1 MATPL
6 KRFFDR
12 DVVAGIAADLR
23 GAHRG
28 FDARGFVA
36 AAQDGLDRL
45 ELTGRARHIAAAMRR
60 FLPERFPVAAAIL
73 IASLRPPREHRDG
86 EPAGDPME
94 PFRYLPHVFYV
105 AEHGLDDFEPAMQ
118 LQYELTRRFT
128 AEFSVRAFLVR
139 HPEATYE
146 RLTTWARDPDPD
158 VRRLVSEG
166 TRPRLPWAPR
176 LPAFQRDPAPVVRLL
191 ELLKDA
197 PERYVT
203 RSVANNLNDIAKDN
217 PEVTVEVCR
226 RWSQDATEER
236 RWLVRHALRSLVKRG
251 HRGALEVSGFAA
263 APAVRVGRVELP
275 RRAALGDKLG
285 FAFELASTSAAPQ
298 RLLVDYVVHFVKAR
312 GGSAPHVFKLRVVD
326 LPAAG
331 RARLTGTVS
340 LEDLT
345 TRRHY
350 PGRHRLDALVNG
362 VAFPLGEVD
371 VRG

>member
-1 MATPL
+1 MTTPL
-6 KRFFDR
+6 KLFFDR
-12 DVVAGIAADLR
+12 DLVAGIAADLR

-36 AAQDGLDRL
+36 AAQDGLERL

-60 FLPERFPVAAAIL
+60 FLPERFPDAAAIL
-73 IASLRPPREHRDG
+73 LASLRPPREHRDG
-86 EPAGDPME
+86 EPTGNPMA

-128 AEFSVRAFLVR
+128 AEFSIRAFLVR

-176 LPAFQRDPAPVVRLL
+176 LPAFQRDPTPVVRLL

-197 PERYVT
+197 SERYVT

-217 PEVTVEVCR
+217 PEVTIEVCR
-226 RWSQDATEER
+226 RWSPGATAER
-236 RWLVRHALRSLVKRG
+236 RWLIRHALRSLVKRG

-263 APAVRVGRVELP
+263 APSVRVDAVDLP
-275 RRAALGDKLG
+275 RQVALGGRLR
-285 FAFELASTSAAPQ
+285 FAFELVSTAAAPQ
-298 RLLVDYVVHFVKAR
+298 RLLVDFVVHFVKAH
-312 GGSAPHVFKLRVVD
+312 GGAAPRVFKLRVID

-331 RARLTGTVS
+331 RARLTAAVS
-340 LEDLT
+340 LEELS

-350 PGRHRLDALVNG
+350 PGRHRLDVLVNG
-362 VAFPLGEVD
+362 VAFPLGAVD